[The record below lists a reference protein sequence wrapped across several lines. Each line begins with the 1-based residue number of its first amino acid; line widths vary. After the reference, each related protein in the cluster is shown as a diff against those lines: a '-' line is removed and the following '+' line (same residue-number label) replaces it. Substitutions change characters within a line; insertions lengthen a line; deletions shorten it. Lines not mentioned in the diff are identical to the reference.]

1 MLTEPTPPSRQLIGA
16 GIAVAL
22 RMVEN
27 PRPVIDLRREA
38 PRAPQ
43 LWLGG
48 FAVAARVLDKCR
60 ATQAGANGEYHFNCP
75 VDRMFFAASGLTADN
90 FSAMVATGA
99 DDAAAADWI
108 RNEAK
113 AGVVRRSIWNL
124 LATIHPGFLFMIL
137 DDWLHA
143 RRGRAAV

>member
-1 MLTEPTPPSRQLIGA
+1 MD
-16 GIAVAL
+16 
-22 RMVEN
+22 EN
-27 PRPVIDLRREA
+27 PAAVIDLRREA

-48 FAVAARVLDKCR
+48 FTVAARVLDKCR
-60 ATQAGANGEYHFNCP
+60 ATQAGTNGEYHYNCP
-75 VDRMFFAASGLTADN
+75 VDRAFFAVAGLKADG

-99 DDAAAADWI
+99 DDASAAGWI
-108 RNEAK
+108 RREAK

-124 LATIHPGFLFMIL
+124 LTTIHPGFLFMIL

-143 RRGRAAV
+143 RRGRG

>member
-1 MLTEPTPPSRQLIGA
+1 
-16 GIAVAL
+16 
-22 RMVEN
+22 MVEN
-27 PRPVIDLRREA
+27 SRAVINLRRGA

-60 ATQAGANGEYHFNCP
+60 AEQAGTNGEYHYNCP
-75 VDRMFFAASGLTADN
+75 VDRAFFAASGLKAVD

-99 DDAAAADWI
+99 DDIAAAEWI
-108 RNEAK
+108 RREAK
-113 AGVVRRSIWNL
+113 AGVLRRSIWNF
-124 LATIHPGFLFMIL
+124 LATIHPGFLIMIA

-143 RRGRAAV
+143 LRARG

>member
-1 MLTEPTPPSRQLIGA
+1 MT
-16 GIAVAL
+16 
-22 RMVEN
+22 EN
-27 PRPVIDLRREA
+27 PEPVIDLRREA
-38 PRAPQ
+38 PRPPQ

-60 ATQAGANGEYHFNCP
+60 ASQAGANGEYHYNCP
-75 VDRMFFAASGLTADN
+75 IDQMFFTASGLTAAG
-90 FSAMVATGA
+90 FSEMVATGA

-108 RNEAK
+108 RREAK

-124 LATIHPGFLFMIL
+124 LATIYPGFLIMIA

-143 RRGRAAV
+143 LRSRGRTTPSGS